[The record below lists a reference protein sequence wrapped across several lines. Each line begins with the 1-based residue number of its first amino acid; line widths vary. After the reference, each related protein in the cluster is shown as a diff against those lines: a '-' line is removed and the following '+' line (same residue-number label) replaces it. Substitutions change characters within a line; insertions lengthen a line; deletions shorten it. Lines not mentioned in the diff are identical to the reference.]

1 MAIPKTIQNRIPSG
15 VIGEIAF
22 DGPTRARTAILGSS
36 DASLNV
42 FGSAFTIKDLAN
54 SEVQAGGAGAFAGIM
69 INPKTNGVELT
80 VPNGNQSEF
89 LDMGEIYAVVT
100 GANAD
105 TALKTPVYF
114 VPATGALTLTSEDNT
129 LIPNCVIERNA
140 PTADVPGLCVL
151 RLTNYG

>member
-22 DGPTRARTAILGSS
+22 DGPVRARTAILGSS
-36 DASLNV
+36 AAALNV
-42 FGSAFTIKDLAN
+42 FGSAFTIKDLAK

-151 RLTNYG
+151 RLTN

>member
-1 MAIPKTIQNRIPSG
+1 
-15 VIGEIAF
+15 
-22 DGPTRARTAILGSS
+22 
-36 DASLNV
+36 
-42 FGSAFTIKDLAN
+42 
-54 SEVQAGGAGAFAGIM
+54 M

-151 RLTNYG
+151 RLTN